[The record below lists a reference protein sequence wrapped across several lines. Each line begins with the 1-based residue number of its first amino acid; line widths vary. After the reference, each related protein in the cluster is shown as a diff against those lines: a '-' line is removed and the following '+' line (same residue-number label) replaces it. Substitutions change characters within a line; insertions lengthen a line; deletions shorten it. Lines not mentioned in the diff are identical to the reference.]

1 MNELMNLSQWIRFA
15 LRVRDKLFT
24 WLVAGAF
31 RKMGSRTTL
40 AMPIRLGGEKFIEI
54 GDRVFVGSGA
64 WIETMVDH
72 GEQANEVV
80 ISIGSGTTM
89 SGNCT
94 ITAVRKVE
102 IGRNV
107 LIARNVHISDHF
119 HAFED
124 RGIPVKE
131 QGISRVAAVIIRDGA
146 WLGHGAVICPG
157 VTIGKNAV
165 IGANAVVREDVPD
178 FSVAAGV
185 PARIIRRAEA
195 MNSNNEGS

>member
-1 MNELMNLSQWIRFA
+1 MNLSQAIRFA
-15 LRVRDKLFT
+15 LRVRDKFFT
-24 WLVAGAF
+24 GLVAGAF
-31 RKMGSRTTL
+31 RKMGSRSTL

-54 GDRVFVGSGA
+54 GDRVFVGPGA
-64 WIETMVDH
+64 WIETMV
-72 GEQANEVV
+72 EQGSPADGVV

-94 ITAVRKVE
+94 ITAVRRVE

-131 QGISRVAAVIIRDGA
+131 QGIARVAAITILDGA

-157 VTIGKNAV
+157 VTIGRNAV

-178 FSVAAGV
+178 FCVAAGV
-185 PARIIRRAEA
+185 PARIIPRAEA
-195 MNSNNEGS
+195 LDSSKVRS